1 VSANQFAL
9 KHRDIEIEYN
19 IGITP
24 GLPVF
29 TYRDAAGQRS
39 FTAAQVRVDDTALG
53 SLVSV
58 PLKTGGMGSEGER
71 FGFYLPMI
79 DLAQGQAAMFRTA
92 GVYQDFS
99 GVGTVPP
106 QRPSWR
112 SIELHGIAR
121 EVIQPLDQRDT
132 RTAPGTRA

>member
-24 GLPVF
+24 GLPVLS
-29 TYRDAAGQRS
+29 YQDASGRRS
-39 FTAAQVRVDDTALG
+39 YTATEVRVEETALG

-58 PLKTGGMGSEGER
+58 PLQAGGIGAEGER
-71 FGFYLPMI
+71 FGFYLPQINI
-79 DLAQGQAAMFRTA
+79 DRGQSAEFRTT
-92 GVYQDFS
+92 GVYEDFS

-106 QRPSWR
+106 RPASWR
-112 SIELHGIAR
+112 SIELHGTAHD
-121 EVIQPLDQRDT
+121 VIQPQ
-132 RTAPGTRA
+132 

>member
-24 GLPVF
+24 GLPVL
-29 TYRDAAGQRS
+29 TYRDAAGQLS
-39 FTAAQVRVDDTALG
+39 FTATQVRVEDTALG

-58 PLKTGGMGSEGER
+58 PLKTGGIGSEGER
-71 FGFYLPMI
+71 FGFYLPLI
-79 DLAQGQAAMFRTA
+79 ELDRGQTAKFRTA
-92 GVYQDFS
+92 GVYEDFS

-106 QRPSWR
+106 QPASWR
-112 SIELHGIAR
+112 SIELRGTAQ
-121 EVIQPLDQRDT
+121 EVIQPL
-132 RTAPGTRA
+132 